1 VYLPRHFREER
12 AEVLAAAIEAHPLGL
27 TVRATPAGLT
37 ADPLPF
43 LLDGAAAVGGRL
55 VAHVARANPIVAE
68 LGKGEEV
75 LVVFSGPQGYVSP
88 SWYPSKAEG
97 GRVVP
102 TWNYVVVE
110 VRGRARL
117 MDDAAFT
124 RAVVARLTSRHE
136 AGRAE
141 PWSTDDAPEA
151 YLAGQ
156 LKGIV
161 GLEVEITAIVGKWK
175 VSQNRSATDR
185 AGVVAGLAAEG
196 ASDMADLVAAEIV
209 TAGDGEPTKIG

>member
-1 VYLPRHFREER
+1 MYLPRHFGEER
-12 AEVLAAAIEAHPLGL
+12 AEVLAAAIAAHPLGL
-27 TVRATPAGLT
+27 TVRVAPSGLT

-43 LLDGAAAVGGRL
+43 LLDGGAVVGGRL

-68 LGKGEEV
+68 LRDDEEV
-75 LVVFSGPQGYVSP
+75 LVVFSGPQAYVTP

-117 MDDAAFT
+117 RDDGAFV
-124 RAVVARLTSRHE
+124 RGVVERLTARHE
-136 AGRAE
+136 AGRSE
-141 PWSTDDAPEA
+141 PWSLDDAPEA

-156 LKGIV
+156 MKGIV
-161 GLEVEITAIVGKWK
+161 GLEIEITAIVGKWK
-175 VSQNRSATDR
+175 TSQNRNAADR
-185 AGVVAGLAAEG
+185 AGVVAGCRAEG
-196 ASDMADLVAAEIV
+196 EDAMADLVAAA
-209 TAGDGEPTKIG
+209 TDGA